1 MGPPRHRPE
10 TYNKYFQRKKR
21 DKNPIHHALRPAT
34 LFRVT
39 TFFLVSTLRRK
50 KKGRKQQ
57 NKRSVKAGTRRWRRW
72 QKKEKKRKENKER
85 HEGNGPETLCI
96 REWITISFHLMIYH
110 HSGRLWF
117 FFVLPC
123 TDVGR
128 IRNGLSATR
137 IRNGTRWSAFI

>member
-50 KKGRKQQ
+50 KKEENNKTNGPSRPGRDGD
-57 NKRSVKAGTRRWRRW
+57 AGD
-72 QKKEKKRKENKER
+72 KKEKKRKENKER

-96 REWITISFHLMIYH
+96 RE
-110 HSGRLWF
+110 
-117 FFVLPC
+117 
-123 TDVGR
+123 
-128 IRNGLSATR
+128 
-137 IRNGTRWSAFI
+137 

>member
-50 KKGRKQQ
+50 KKRKKTTKQTVRQGRDET
-57 NKRSVKAGTRRWRRW
+57 VTPVT
-72 QKKEKKRKENKER
+72 KKKKKRKENKER

-96 REWITISFHLMIYH
+96 RE
-110 HSGRLWF
+110 
-117 FFVLPC
+117 
-123 TDVGR
+123 
-128 IRNGLSATR
+128 
-137 IRNGTRWSAFI
+137 